1 MELQVVDKTGK
12 DTGRKVE
19 LATSIFGID
28 VNDHAIY
35 LDVKQFLA
43 NQRQGTHKTKDKSEI
58 VGSTRKLKKQKG
70 TGTARAGSI
79 KSGVFRGGGR
89 FFGPKPRNYSFKLN
103 TKLKQVA
110 RRSALTYKANA
121 GDITL
126 LEEVK
131 FDAAKTKDL
140 ISLEKALN
148 VTDNKSLFV
157 LADNDKNF
165 YLSSRNLKKSQVLTV
180 NELNT
185 YSVLNADKLIF
196 TENAIAKLNDLLG

>member
-1 MELQVVDKTGK
+1 MTK
-12 DTGRKVE
+12 
-19 LATSIFGID
+19 
-28 VNDHAIY
+28 
-35 LDVKQFLA
+35 
-43 NQRQGTHKTKDKSEI
+43 GTHKTKDKSEI

-110 RRSALTYKANA
+110 RRSALTYKAKD

-126 LEEVK
+126 LEDVK
-131 FDAAKTKDL
+131 FDAARTKDF
-140 ISLEKALN
+140 IALEKALN

-157 LADNDKNF
+157 LAENDKNF

-185 YSVLNADKLIF
+185 YSVLNADKLIL
-196 TENAIAKLNDLLG
+196 TENAVEKLNDLLG

>member
-126 LEEVK
+126 LEDVK

>member
-19 LATSIFGID
+19 LATSIFGVD

-126 LEEVK
+126 LEDVK

>member
-126 LEEVK
+126 LEDVK

-196 TENAIAKLNDLLG
+196 TENAISKLNDLLG

>member
-19 LATSIFGID
+19 LAASIFGID

-110 RRSALTYKANA
+110 RRSALTYKAND

-126 LEEVK
+126 LEDVK
-131 FDAAKTKDL
+131 FDAAKTKDF
-140 ISLEKALN
+140 IALEKALN
-148 VTDNKSLFV
+148 VSDNKSLFV
-157 LADNDKNF
+157 LAENDKNF

-185 YSVLNADKLIF
+185 YSVLNADKLIL
-196 TENAIAKLNDLLG
+196 TENAVAKLNDLLG